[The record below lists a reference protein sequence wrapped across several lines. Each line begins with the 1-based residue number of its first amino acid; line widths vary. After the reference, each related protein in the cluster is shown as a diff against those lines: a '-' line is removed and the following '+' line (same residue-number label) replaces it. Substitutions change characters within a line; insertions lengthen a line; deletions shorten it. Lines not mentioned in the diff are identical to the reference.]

1 MAAKRDWL
9 TEQRKSQN
17 KTQQDVAQEC
27 GISRQLYSFIE
38 NGDRGA
44 TVPTAKK
51 IAAALGFDWQRF
63 YDDPSEEVRT

>member
-1 MAAKRDWL
+1 MGKERGWL
-9 TEQRKSQN
+9 KEQRKSVN
-17 KTQQDVAQEC
+17 KTQQDVAGEC

-51 IAAALGFDWQRF
+51 IADALGFDWQRF
-63 YDDPSEEVRT
+63 YDEPGEMR